1 VTARPVFA
9 GCRERVTRRSER
21 FSLGEFGATG
31 LDSTSHV
38 PKRLQMS
45 KPFKHPYLEV
55 EHHLAA
61 AMARD

>member
-1 VTARPVFA
+1 LTARPVFA
-9 GCRERVTRRSER
+9 GCRERVKRRSEP
-21 FSLGEFGATG
+21 FSLGELGATG

-38 PKRLQMS
+38 PKMPQMS
-45 KPFKHPYLEV
+45 KPFKHTYLDV